1 MSILMAALKQQT
13 QANPTAGDNHSFWR
27 KLALVLALLLA
38 LMTGAVVAYL
48 LTPVLQP
55 ALLPAA
61 EPEPVQV
68 AAPEKIFA
76 TLNVDA
82 NNPAQSN
89 TSKAQLEAELAQVI
103 SPAPAPVVETL
114 STTPAIKTVTVGTA
128 AAEPVTQTTVASEKP
143 VQQEPAVE
151 VSAELRDMFASAL
164 QASQQ
169 NLREPAT
176 PPRNA
181 SPATDINSL
190 SQTLQQQIPALRF
203 DAHVYA
209 TRANQRWVKVNGKNL
224 QEGQWITAEIR
235 IKEIMPQY
243 VLMERGELLFSMAAL
258 SSWAG

>member
-82 NNPAQSN
+82 NPSHSN
-89 TSKAQLEAELAQVI
+89 RTKVQLEAELAQVI

-114 STTPAIKTVTVGTA
+114 SAAPAIKTVTVGTA
-128 AAEPVTQTTVASEKP
+128 AAEPVPQTAVTSAIAAE
-143 VQQEPAVE
+143 QEPVVE

-164 QASQQ
+164 QASEQ
-169 NLREPAT
+169 NLRQPAA